1 MAVAKKG
8 AFVSILGKI
17 GARLLGW
24 FLLVALIPLV
34 FMGFQGYHFAK
45 KTVQHEVFL
54 HMETVA
60 TYKMTRIDQ
69 WFRERISDIRLLSA
83 NPNIVRNCTALKEN
97 QAPPQIQDLQLILT
111 NYKEQSESYNLM
123 CIYDLNASL
132 LVCTDEERHLFDAI
146 GDMGIFKDALESH
159 LPVMSPIFAQ
169 KDIGPSMLLANVIRD
184 PSGDPVGMV
193 VALLALSHTLDPIIL
208 DTTGLGRTGQAY
220 LVDTTKVMLTP
231 SRFLDHPDPLTHTMD
246 TEGIRQA
253 LKGVG
258 GSGVY
263 LGYDGQQVMGAWVFM
278 PDQQW
283 ALIVEMDTAEAFA
296 PLVVLRR
303 NTIMVAVIEFIVIL
317 LVVVFMSR
325 SISQPIRQLADA
337 SLQVSKGDL
346 NTSVV
351 VRLKDELGELA
362 DRFNLMV
369 RSMKESQESLQS
381 AYEKLI
387 RTQRAL
393 VQSEK
398 LAAVGQTVASVVHEI
413 RNPLSSIKM
422 NLNILESKCEKD
434 PRVAEHFQLA
444 KSQTVRLESMLTD
457 LLNYSKPITLEL
469 NSIAVGEM
477 VNRAVEEVEVDIKAL
492 DLGIEV
498 HLDDPDRIIRVD
510 EKKMHQVLLNVIL
523 NAAQALSPGG
533 IIKINSKDIDY
544 QDMPAL
550 QLSIADNGRG
560 ISGEHLGKVFEPFF
574 TTKKQGTGLGLPNAK
589 KIIEAHG
596 GDMTIQSQIDQGT
609 KVIIFIM
616 MGA

>member
-1 MAVAKKG
+1 M
-8 AFVSILGKI
+8 SILGKI

-45 KTVQHEVFL
+45 KAVQHEVFL
-54 HMETVA
+54 HMESVA
-60 TYKMTRIDQ
+60 THKMMRIDQ

-83 NPNIVRNCTALKEN
+83 NPNIVRNCTALIEN
-97 QAPPQIQDLQLILT
+97 QTPPQIHDLQLILT
-111 NYKEQSESYNLM
+111 HYKEQSESYNLM

-132 LVCTDEERHLFDAI
+132 LGSTDEERQLFDDI
-146 GDMGIFKDALESH
+146 NDLSIFKNALESQ
-159 LPVMSPIFAQ
+159 LPVMSPIFAH
-169 KDIGPSMLLANVIRD
+169 KDIGASMLLANVIRD
-184 PSGDPVGMV
+184 PSGDPIGMV

-208 DTTGLGRTGQAY
+208 DTTGLGQTGQAY
-220 LVDTTKVMLTP
+220 LVDTAKVMLTP
-231 SRFLDHPDPLTHTMD
+231 SRFMDHPEPLTHTMD
-246 TEGIRQA
+246 TEAIRKA
-253 LKGVG
+253 LKGAG

-263 LGYDGQQVMGAWVFM
+263 RGYDGQQVMGAWVFM
-278 PDQQW
+278 PDQRW
-283 ALIVEMDTAEAFA
+283 ALIVEMDAAEAFA
-296 PLVVLRR
+296 PLVILRR
-303 NTIMVAVIEFIVIL
+303 NTIMVAVIVFIVIL
-317 LVVVFMSR
+317 MVVVFMSR
-325 SISQPIRQLADA
+325 SISRPIRKLADA

-351 VRLKDELGELA
+351 VHLRDELGVLA

-422 NLNILESKCEKD
+422 NLSILESKCEKD
-434 PRVAEHFQLA
+434 TRVSEHFQLA
-444 KSQTVRLESMLTD
+444 KSQTERLESMLSD

-469 NSIAVGEM
+469 NPITVSEI
-477 VNRAVEEVEVDIKAL
+477 VNRAVEEVDIKAL
-492 DLGIEV
+492 DLRIDIN
-498 HLDDPDRIIRVD
+498 LDDPDRIIRVD
-510 EKKMHQVLLNVIL
+510 EKKIHQVLLNVIL
-523 NAAQALSPGG
+523 NAAQALSPSG
-533 IIKINSKDIDY
+533 IIKISSKDIDLEG
-544 QDMPAL
+544 MPAL
-550 QLSIADNGRG
+550 QLSIVDNGKG
-560 ISGEHLGKVFEPFF
+560 VSGEHLDKVFEPFF

-609 KVIIFIM
+609 EVIIFIM